1 MRKANWWVGATVG
14 MAVGL
19 AGVAIADQAT
29 RPAEAAT
36 FQVTPAQLQI
46 NQRISQAAVR
56 RSNEALDLLDPVR
69 KSGARDDAPGWG
81 TAQIKDGAVSTA
93 KLDTATR
100 ERLPRWAVVAATSGS
115 LVRGHGATT
124 SAKSADPG
132 MYTVT
137 FDRDVS
143 ACSIQATQGDG
154 GTTAVTTPSHV
165 TAWRSSTDAKT
176 VVVRTAV
183 DDPTAGTPTYNT
195 PTNTTPF
202 TVSVLC

>member
-19 AGVAIADQAT
+19 AGVAIADQT
-29 RPAEAAT
+29 TQPAEAAS

-69 KSGARDDAPGWG
+69 KSGAQDDAPGWG
-81 TAQIKDGAVSTA
+81 TAQIKDGAVTPA
-93 KLDTATR
+93 KLANAAR

-115 LVRGHGATT
+115 LVRGQGAA
-124 SAKSADPG
+124 SAAKAADTG
-132 MYTVT
+132 AYTVT
-137 FDRDVS
+137 FDRDLS

-154 GTTAVTTPSHV
+154 GTTPVAVPAHV
-165 TAWRSSTDAKT
+165 TAWRSPTDAKT
-176 VVVRTAV
+176 VVVRTAA
-183 DDPTAGTPTYNT
+183 DDPTAVPPTYNT
-195 PTNTTPF
+195 PTNTVPF
-202 TVSVLC
+202 TVTVLC